1 MKFSVTSYLDGA
13 STLSKIPANNAASF
27 SVRSQAKPQ
36 EKTEDTTYGVRPRAR
51 ARRAHPGELSR
62 FETETSAVLPT
73 GADIDNNFKTITA
86 IMEILDKLSK
96 DDKKL
101 LIENLDVTMTVIK
114 DLGVIKKRL
123 TNVNKET

>member
-1 MKFSVTSYLDGA
+1 MK
-13 STLSKIPANNAASF
+13 
-27 SVRSQAKPQ
+27 
-36 EKTEDTTYGVRPRAR
+36 
-51 ARRAHPGELSR
+51 
-62 FETETSAVLPT
+62 ETETSAVLPT

-114 DLGVIKKRL
+114 DFGRNKKATYQR
-123 TNVNKET
+123 K